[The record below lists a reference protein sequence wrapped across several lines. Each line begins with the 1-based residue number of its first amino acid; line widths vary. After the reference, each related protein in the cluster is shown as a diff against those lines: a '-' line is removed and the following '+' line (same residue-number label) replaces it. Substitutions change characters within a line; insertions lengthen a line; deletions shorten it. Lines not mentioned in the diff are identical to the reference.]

1 MEDDCRLTGRRILP
15 NVMKSATLPP
25 RCAVLRIG
33 VLVRRPNGGRGNSEG
48 RSSQGMPRKN
58 LHKEQSVRDRA
69 YFIWER
75 EGRPDGRA
83 YDHWDRAIKEAS
95 GVERKPHDESMP
107 DEEKILAGR
116 MDVNMPALLTKDV
129 PGG

>member
-1 MEDDCRLTGRRILP
+1 LVQLWLDRLGDFAERHIENIQGKGATVRQLAGTASNQAGTAIP
-15 NVMKSATLPP
+15 N
-25 RCAVLRIG
+25 R
-33 VLVRRPNGGRGNSEG
+33 SEK
-48 RSSQGMPRKN
+48 GMPETNRTN
-58 LHKEQSVRDRA
+58 EQTVRDRA

-83 YDHWDRAIKEAS
+83 YDHWTRAIKEAARR
-95 GVERKPHDESMP
+95 EPRQDAEQLP

-116 MDVNMPALLTKDV
+116 IDVNLPALLTKDV